1 MNSNSIKDFPKKAM
15 EDFKTP
21 EKWMDFLER
30 SAWHYK
36 HSFYNQ
42 MLIVFQRPDATAVTS
57 IKAWNHKLNRMVNV
71 GSKRILIIDDHG
83 KYNFINIF
91 DVSDTHKRN
100 PEGSDFKLW
109 SRENVEEAVIVDRA
123 TENFPELKIK
133 YSLPEYIITEIKERN
148 KDLFEYFQSEI
159 QDSNNLYLSSLNAS
173 GFAELFDNSVTYQ
186 ILARCGYDP
195 RAYFKPE
202 DFAQIKNITN
212 FKSLI
217 FLGNNVT
224 SITKPFL
231 IEMGKTVQSIERE
244 QRENKTKGELSNEQE
259 AGNST
264 TNRIDLSPDRGTS
277 DSGYK
282 TPDPTQ
288 SANREVRELE
298 EPILEGEQAGSVN
311 GADLRGQDQRTS
323 GGSGSS
329 SQKATGADHG
339 GNDQK
344 SSSAGQEN
352 PTPGM
357 DGLYEQPSEP
367 SQRDRSFGTHL
378 QLSLFQPGQEPIKP
392 NQQAESLQPSAFSM
406 PQHDIDVILRSAGND
421 RDSHLRIVAQYKK
434 QLPAE
439 DNVAFLQAEYRTGG
453 KGFYIDEKE
462 VAVWFDKNGMQV
474 ARGSSVQ
481 SNFMKTTLSWEQVEK
496 RIGELLESGLYIGQE
511 HLDKVDSFERKEL
524 ADKLW
529 YLNQDRSRDRSEEFF
544 MENEIFQDGFPDST
558 ERIAKLI
565 DDPEKLDEI
574 ITGLGGFA
582 QKYKQDRSIMRFHF
596 HKPDELL
603 RRLKYL
609 KRERQDY
616 QAEGFDYQEPAM
628 FITQDEVDAV
638 LCSGSS
644 FLGGKQRI
652 SNYFRENHSP
662 QEKADFLKNEYG
674 QGGRSHAL
682 SGADSSW
689 LDYGTK
695 GILLR
700 RDEAEK
706 SILLSW
712 PKVAKR
718 IEELMT
724 QGRYAIEE
732 PKRVKSAEQQKP
744 EKPTI
749 PMADIHDLLINVT
762 PDDYTRPVIYDLLPE
777 TKNNAEF
784 AEVIKNTY
792 LFSEVAGLGKF
803 GDIYWQH
810 LDQNGIRF
818 EKTADPSINHFL
830 SWAEIAV
837 EVRQLIEAGQYVVP
851 GAYQEMDPEPY
862 VESYGETKSFIT
874 FDRDPEDAKDREL
887 IDISAA
893 DQDEGDHSDQKKTDI
908 KTQKPENYKISA
920 DVLGEGSPRQ
930 KFKAN
935 VLAIQTLQEI
945 EKEKRMATPNE
956 QAILSRYV
964 GWGGL
969 PEVFD
974 LNNIHWKLE
983 YQELKLLLNEDEYS
997 SAKGSTLNAHYTA
1010 PVIIKAM
1017 YNALDQMGFTKGNI
1031 IEPGLGV
1038 GHFFGL
1044 LPNSMKD
1051 SKLYGVELDSI
1062 SGRIAKKLYP
1072 EADISICGFEQT
1084 QFSNSFFDVAI
1095 GNVPFG
1101 QYMVFDKP
1109 YEKLNFLIHDYY
1121 FAKSL
1126 DKVRDG
1132 GVIAFITSK
1141 GTMDKKTPT
1150 VRKYLAER
1158 AELIGAVRL
1167 PNNAFKENA
1176 GTEVT
1181 SDIVF
1186 LKKRDRMVLAS
1197 DETWVHLGFDKNGI
1211 PMNQYFIDHP
1221 DMVLGEM
1228 KMVSGRYGDET
1239 ACLPIL
1245 GNDLQLA
1252 LEKALGNLT
1261 YRFPQN
1267 EIEDEH
1273 LEEDYQI
1280 SIPADPDVA
1289 NYSYTLIDD
1298 ELYYRENSL
1307 MKRMDKPA
1315 ATKNRI
1321 IGLIGL
1327 RECTRELIDLQLEN
1341 GSNWDIEKKQDELHK
1356 LYDSFAKKHGLI
1368 NASGNRRAFDEDGS
1382 YWLLCALEVLNEDET
1397 FKEKSD
1403 IFYKRTIR
1411 PHQVVTAVDTSN
1423 EALLVSISEKAKVD
1437 LEYMSSLT
1445 GKTQDVII
1453 SDLEGLIFRNFGDLE
1468 LEQVPLTFF
1477 DATHFPFVT
1486 ADEYLSGNVRKK
1498 LALVRGLTEILPQD
1512 QVKVLTPNVVALE
1525 AAQPIDLEASEI
1537 EVRLGATWIE
1547 PNYIQDFMVETLK
1560 PATYLINSKLIN
1572 VNYSPY
1578 TGVWNV
1584 QGKNADT
1591 YDNVLANVT
1600 YGTKRANAYRILED
1614 SLNLKDIRIYDTV
1627 QNAEGNEVRILN
1639 KNETILASQKQ
1650 ELIKEAFRDWIF
1662 QAPER
1667 REVLTKKYNILF
1679 NSIRPREYEGSHVVL
1694 HGISPEI
1701 SLRDYQLNAIARALY
1716 GGNTLL
1722 GHCVGAG
1729 KTFEMTAIAMESKY
1743 LGLSNKS
1750 LFVVPNHLIGQWGS
1764 EFLALYP
1771 GANVLVARKKDF
1783 EPDNRKKFCSRI
1795 ATGDYDAIIIG
1806 HSQFEKIPLSAEF
1819 QKESLNKQINDVL
1832 MAIDDAKRND
1842 GEQFSIKQM
1851 EKTRKSLQARFERLN
1866 DDTRKD
1872 EVITFE
1878 ELGIDRLFVD
1888 EAHNYKNLF
1897 LYTKMRNVAGIG
1909 QSEAQKATDMFN
1921 KCQYLDQLTQNKGVV
1936 FATGTPISNSIT
1948 ELYTM
1953 MRYLQYDTLMDM
1965 DLGHFDAWASTFAEA
1980 ITAIELS
1987 PEGTGYRSKTRL
1999 ARFYNL
2005 PELMAVFK
2013 EVADIQTP
2021 DMLKLPVPNAIYED
2035 VVIKPSEHQKGMLME
2050 LVDRAERVRNHQV
2063 EPHEDNMLKITND
2076 GRKLALDQRLINP
2089 LLPDAGVSKVNQ
2101 SVENIFKV
2109 WQDSTDRRSAQLV
2122 FCDLSTP
2129 NKDGRF
2135 NVYEEIKS
2143 KAIEKGI
2150 PEDEIAFIHTADTD
2164 VKKMALFS
2172 KVRSGSVRVLIGST
2186 PKMGAGTNVQDK
2198 LIALHHLDVPWRPSD
2213 IEQQEGR
2220 ILRQGNE
2227 NPEVKIF
2234 RYITEQTFDSYSWQL
2249 IENKQK
2255 FIGQIMTS
2263 KLPGRSCEDVDEQAL
2278 SYAEVKALATGNP
2291 LIKEKMDLDVK
2302 VTKLKLIKA
2311 NFVSQRYRLEDN
2323 ILKAYPR
2330 AIGIQTEQKNAL
2342 IEDQKLFES
2351 KRPSKDHFEMTIG
2364 SIFHTEKKEA
2374 GTAILEV
2381 IKKLK
2386 DDKTRLI
2393 GQYAGF
2399 KMAAKYV
2406 GFDGVDLYLKNQA
2419 THTVRLGTDPLGNI
2433 TRIGHVLESIPDQI
2447 KKCEMNIQDTMER
2460 LENARDEV
2468 KKPFPQEQELNDYL
2482 LRLNELNTIL
2492 SVEQSEH
2499 SQGTPDNGSSMAK
2512 HLEDM
2517 EMFAIDEGE
2526 WEPEQ

>member
-1 MNSNSIKDFPKKAM
+1 MNSREIQHFPQIAQ
-15 EDFKTP
+15 ENFQTP
-21 EKWMDFLER
+21 ENWMTFLEL
-30 SAWHYK
+30 SSWHYK
-36 HSFYNQ
+36 HTFYNQ
-42 MLIVFQRPDATAVTS
+42 MLIVFQRPDATAVTG
-57 IKAWNHKLNRMVNV
+57 IEAWNKKLNRTVNV
-71 GSKRILIIDDHG
+71 GAKRILVLDDQL
-83 KYNFINIF
+83 KYEFKNVF

-100 PEGSDFKLW
+100 PNGPDFKLW
-109 SRENVEEAVIVDRA
+109 NLENVDEVEIIKRA
-123 TENFPELKIK
+123 TEQYQETRSKHT
-133 YSLPEYIITEIKERN
+133 LPYYIMTEMKVRN
-148 KDLFEYFQSEI
+148 KDQFEYFKAEI
-159 QDSNNLYLSSLNAS
+159 MESNRLYLRNLDVSD
-173 GFAELFDNSVTYQ
+173 FATLYDNSVIYQ
-186 ILARCGYDP
+186 ILSRCGYNP
-195 RAYFKPE
+195 RDYFNPE
-202 DFAQIKNITN
+202 DFAQIKNIKN

-217 FLGNNVT
+217 FLGNNIT
-224 SITKPFL
+224 NTTKPFL
-231 IEMGKTVQSIERE
+231 IEMGKLLQTIEME
-244 QRENKTKGELSNEQE
+244 QLKNQIEGELKNEQE
-259 AGNST
+259 PGNIQT
-264 TNRIDLSPDRGTS
+264 YGIDLSPGRGVS
-277 DSGYK
+277 DPGYQ
-282 TPDPTQ
+282 TPDSTQ
-288 SANREVRELE
+288 SGNREVRELK
-298 EPILEGEQAGSVN
+298 EPVSEGIQAGSVD
-311 GADLRGQDQRTS
+311 GTDLRRQDQRTP
-323 GGSGSS
+323 GGSGSG
-329 SQKATGADHG
+329 SQAPTGADLG
-339 GNDQK
+339 GDDEK
-344 SSSAGQEN
+344 SSGPGQEN
-352 PTPGM
+352 PAPGM
-357 DGLYEQPSEP
+357 GGSYEQPSEP
-367 SQRDRSFGTHL
+367 GQRDRSFGTHL
-378 QLSLFQPGQEPIKP
+378 QLSLFKPEQESIKP
-392 NQQAESLQPSAFSM
+392 NQQAESLKPSAFSM
-406 PQHDIDVILRSAGND
+406 PQHDIDVILRSAGNNKN
-421 RDSHLRIVAQYKK
+421 SQLRIVAQYKK

-439 DNVAFLQAEYRTGG
+439 DNVVFLQAEYRTGG

-462 VAVWFDKNGMQV
+462 VAVWFDKNGIQI
-474 ARGSSVQ
+474 ARGNTVQ

-496 RIGELLESGLYIGQE
+496 RIGELLENGLYMGQE
-511 HLDKVDSFERKEL
+511 QLDQVDGHERKEL
-524 ADKLW
+524 ANKLW
-529 YLNQDRSRDRSEEFF
+529 YLHQDRAGEFF
-544 MENEIFQDGFPDST
+544 MEDEIFQGGFPDSSK
-558 ERIAKLI
+558 RIAELYT
-565 DDPEKLDEI
+565 DPDKLDEI
-574 ITGLGGFA
+574 INGLDGFA
-582 QKYKQDRSIMRFHF
+582 QRYKQDRFIMRFHL

-603 RRLKYL
+603 NRLRDL
-609 KRERQDY
+609 KRERRDY
-616 QAEGFDYQEPAM
+616 QANGFDDQEPAM
-628 FITQDEVDAV
+628 FITEDEVDAV
-638 LCSGSS
+638 LGSGSS
-644 FLGGKQRI
+644 ASSEKQPI
-652 SNYFRENHSP
+652 INYFSENHSH
-662 QEKADFLKNEYG
+662 QEKADFLKDIYG
-674 QGGRSHAL
+674 TKSQSRGL
-682 SGADSSW
+682 SGADHSW
-689 LDYGTK
+689 LDYSAK

-700 RDEAEK
+700 REEAQK

-712 PKVAKR
+712 PKVAQRIDELMAQGRYVIDEAKR
-718 IEELMT
+718 IEAPEL
-724 QGRYAIEE
+724 
-732 PKRVKSAEQQKP
+732 KP
-744 EKPTI
+744 EKPAI
-749 PMADIHDLLINVT
+749 PLADIHDLLINMT
-762 PDDYTRPVIYDLLPE
+762 PDDYTRPVIYDLLSE
-777 TKNNAEF
+777 TKNNDEF
-784 AEVIKNTY
+784 GEVIKNTY
-792 LFSEVAGLGKF
+792 LFSEVPVLGNLT
-803 GDIYWQH
+803 DTYRQH
-810 LDQNGIRF
+810 LDQTGIRF
-818 EKTADPSINHFL
+818 EKTADPSIDYFL
-830 SWAEIAV
+830 SWSEIAG

-851 GAYQEMDPEPY
+851 GAYQEMDPEPF
-862 VESYGETKSFIT
+862 VESYGETRSFIS

-887 IDISAA
+887 IDVSAA
-893 DQDEGDHSDQKKTDI
+893 DQDEGDHSDQKKTEI
-908 KTQKPENYKISA
+908 NTPKPENYKITA

-935 VLAIQTLQEI
+935 VLAIQTLQVI
-945 EKEKRMATPNE
+945 EKEKRMATPDE

-969 PEVFD
+969 PQAFD
-974 LNNIHWKLE
+974 SDNIHWKPE
-983 YQELKLLLNEDEYS
+983 VQELKGLLTEEEYS

-1017 YNALDQMGFTKGNI
+1017 YGALEQMGYNKGNI
-1031 IEPGLGV
+1031 LEPGMGV

-1044 LPNSMKD
+1044 LPDAMKD
-1051 SKLYGVELDSI
+1051 SKLYGVELDEI
-1062 SGRIAKKLYP
+1062 TGRIAKALYP
-1072 EADISICGFEQT
+1072 EADISVCGFEKT
-1084 QFSNSFFDVAI
+1084 QFSNNFFDVAI

-1101 QYMVFDKP
+1101 DYQVYDKL
-1109 YEKLNFLIHDYY
+1109 YDKHSFMIHDYF

-1141 GTMDKKTPT
+1141 GTLDKKTPM

-1181 SDIVF
+1181 SDIIF
-1186 LKKRDRMVLAS
+1186 LKKRDRMVLAA
-1197 DETWVHLGFDKNGI
+1197 DEPWVHLGMDENGI

-1221 DMVLGEM
+1221 EMILGEM
-1228 KMVSGRYGDET
+1228 QMVSGRFGEES
-1239 ACLPIL
+1239 ACLPIP
-1245 GNDLQLA
+1245 GNDLQHELVN
-1252 LEKALGNLT
+1252 ALGNLD
-1261 YRFPQN
+1261 YQFPQV
-1267 EIEDEH
+1267 EIDDEM
-1273 LEEDYQI
+1273 LEEDDRI
-1280 SIPADPDVA
+1280 SIPADPNVA
-1289 NYSYTLIDD
+1289 NYSYTIVDD
-1298 ELYYRENSL
+1298 ELYYRENSQ

-1315 ATKNRI
+1315 ATTSRI
-1321 IGLIGL
+1321 MGLIGL
-1327 RECTRELIDLQLEN
+1327 RDCTRELIALQLEN
-1341 GSNWDIEKKQDELHK
+1341 GSNGEIEKKQEELHI
-1356 LYDSFAKKHGLI
+1356 LYDAFAIKHGLI
-1368 NASGNRRAFDEDGS
+1368 NATGNRRAFDEDGS
-1382 YWLLCALEVLNEDET
+1382 YWLLCALEVLNEDGT
-1397 FKEKSD
+1397 FREKSD

-1411 PHQVVTAVDTSN
+1411 TNEVVTAVDTSN

-1437 LEYMSSLT
+1437 LDYMSSLT
-1445 GKTQDVII
+1445 GKSTDVII
-1453 SDLEGLIFRNFGDLE
+1453 SDLEGLIFRDFGNLDP
-1468 LEQVPLTFF
+1468 EQLQNSF
-1477 DATHFPFVT
+1477 DAQEIPFVT

-1498 LALVRGLTEILPQD
+1498 LDHVRQLSEILPKNQAEI
-1512 QVKVLTPNVVALE
+1512 LLSNINALE
-1525 AAQPIDLEASEI
+1525 AAQPRDLEASEI

-1547 PNYIQDFMVETLK
+1547 PDYIQDFMVDTFK
-1560 PATYLINSKLIN
+1560 PATFLVNSESIKIH
-1572 VNYSPY
+1572 YSPY

-1614 SLNLKDIRIYDTV
+1614 SLNLKDIRIYDTT
-1627 QNAEGNEVRILN
+1627 QNADGNDVRVLN

-1650 ELIKEAFRDWIF
+1650 ELIKEAFRDWVF
-1662 QAPER
+1662 KDQQR
-1667 REVLTKKYNILF
+1667 REVLTQKYNILF
-1679 NSIRPREYEGSHVVL
+1679 NSVRPREYEGSHVVL

-1750 LFVVPNHLIGQWGS
+1750 LFVVPNHLIGQWGA

-1783 EPDNRKKFCSRI
+1783 EPNNRKKFCSRI
-1795 ATGDYDAIIIG
+1795 ATGDYDAVIIG
-1806 HSQFEKIPLSAEF
+1806 HSQFEKIPLSKAF
-1819 QKESLNKQINDVL
+1819 QEQALDNQIDDVL
-1832 MAIDDAKRND
+1832 LAIDDAKRNNE
-1842 GEQFSIKQM
+1842 EQFTIKQL
-1851 EKTRKSLQARFERLN
+1851 EKTRKSLEAHLNRLN
-1866 DDTRKD
+1866 DGTRKD

-1965 DLGHFDAWASTFAEA
+1965 NLGHFDAWASTFAEA

-2021 DMLKLPVPNAIYED
+2021 DMLKLPVPKAIYED
-2035 VVIKPSEHQKGMLME
+2035 VVIKPSDHQKDMLME
-2050 LVDRAERVRNHQV
+2050 LVDRADRVRKNLV
-2063 EPHEDNMLKITND
+2063 EPYEDNMLKITND
-2076 GRKLALDQRLINP
+2076 GRKLALDQRLISP
-2089 LLPDAGVSKVNQ
+2089 LLPDPEESKVNK
-2101 SVENIFKV
+2101 SVENIVAV
-2109 WQDSTDRRSAQLV
+2109 WQDSMDQRSAQLV

-2135 NVYEEIKS
+2135 NVYQEIKN

-2150 PEDEIAFIHTADTD
+2150 PEDEIAFIHDADTD
-2164 VKKMALFS
+2164 VKKTALFS

-2213 IEQQEGR
+2213 IEQQEGL

-2330 AIGIQTEQKNAL
+2330 AISIQTEQKNAL
-2342 IEDQKLFES
+2342 IEDLKLFES
-2351 KRPSKDHFEMTIG
+2351 KRPSKDYFEMTIG
-2364 SIFHTEKKEA
+2364 NVFHTDKKEA

-2386 DDKTRLI
+2386 DDKPRLI

-2399 KMAAKYV
+2399 KMAAKYA
-2406 GFDGVDLYLKNQA
+2406 GFDGVDLLLKNQA
-2419 THTVRLGTDPLGNI
+2419 THTVHLGTDPLGNI

-2499 SQGTPDNGSSMAK
+2499 SQGTPDNGASMAE

>member
-1 MNSNSIKDFPKKAM
+1 MNSREIQHFPQIAQ
-15 EDFKTP
+15 ENFQTP
-21 EKWMDFLER
+21 ENWMTFLER

-36 HSFYNQ
+36 HTFYNQ
-42 MLIVFQRPDATAVTS
+42 MLIVFQRPDATAVTG
-57 IKAWNHKLNRMVNV
+57 IEAWNKKLNRTVNV
-71 GSKRILIIDDHG
+71 GAKRILVLDDQL
-83 KYNFINIF
+83 KYEFKNVF

-100 PEGSDFKLW
+100 PDGPDFKLW
-109 SRENVEEAVIVDRA
+109 SRENVDEVEIIKRA
-123 TENFPELKIK
+123 TEQYQETRSKHT
-133 YSLPEYIITEIKERN
+133 LPYYIMTEMKVRN
-148 KDLFEYFQSEI
+148 KDQFEYFKTEI
-159 QDSNNLYLSSLNAS
+159 MESNRLYLRNLDVSD
-173 GFAELFDNSVTYQ
+173 FATLYDNSVIYQ
-186 ILARCGYDP
+186 ILSRCGYNP
-195 RAYFKPE
+195 RDYFKPE
-202 DFAQIKNITN
+202 DFAQIKNIKN

-224 SITKPFL
+224 STTKPFL
-231 IEMGKTVQSIERE
+231 IEMGKLVQTIEME
-244 QRENKTKGELSNEQE
+244 QLKNQIEGELKNEQE
-259 AGNST
+259 PGNIQT
-264 TNRIDLSPDRGTS
+264 YGIDLSQGRGVS
-277 DSGYK
+277 DPGYQ
-282 TPDPTQ
+282 TPDSTQ
-288 SANREVRELE
+288 SGNREVRELK
-298 EPILEGEQAGSVN
+298 EPVSEGIQAGSVD
-311 GADLRGQDQRTS
+311 GADLRRQDQRTP
-323 GGSGSS
+323 GGSGSG
-329 SQKATGADHG
+329 SQAPTGADHG
-339 GNDQK
+339 GDDEK
-344 SSSAGQEN
+344 SSGPGQEN
-352 PTPGM
+352 PAPGM
-357 DGLYEQPSEP
+357 GGSYEQPSTLG
-367 SQRDRSFGTHL
+367 QRDRSVGTHL
-378 QLSLFQPGQEPIKP
+378 QLSLFKPEQEPIKP
-392 NQQAESLQPSAFSM
+392 NQKAESLKPSAFSM
-406 PQHDIDVILRSAGND
+406 SQHDIDVILRSAGNNKN
-421 RDSHLRIVAQYKK
+421 SQLRIVAQYKK

-439 DNVAFLQAEYRTGG
+439 DNVAFLQEEYRTGG

-462 VAVWFDKNGMQV
+462 VAVWFDKNGIQV
-474 ARGSSVQ
+474 ARGSFVQ

-496 RIGELLESGLYIGQE
+496 RIGELLESGLYTSQE
-511 HLDKVDSFERKEL
+511 QLNQVDGHERKEL
-524 ADKLW
+524 ANKLW
-529 YLNQDRSRDRSEEFF
+529 YLHQDRSGEFF
-544 MENEIFQDGFPDST
+544 MEDDIFQGGFPDST
-558 ERIAKLI
+558 KRIAELYT
-565 DDPEKLDEI
+565 DPDKLDEI
-574 ITGLGGFA
+574 ITGLDGFT
-582 QKYKQDRSIMRFHF
+582 QKYKEDRSILRFHF
-596 HKPDELL
+596 HKLDELL
-603 RRLKYL
+603 SRLSDL
-609 KRERQDY
+609 KRERRDY
-616 QAEGFDYQEPAM
+616 QANGFDYQEPAM

-638 LCSGSS
+638 LCKGSGMSD
-644 FLGGKQRI
+644 GKQRI
-652 SNYFRENHSP
+652 INYFSENHSP
-662 QEKADFLKNEYG
+662 QEKANFLKNEYAT
-674 QGGRSHAL
+674 GG
-682 SGADSSW
+682 
-689 LDYGTK
+689 K

-718 IEELMT
+718 IDELMA
-724 QGRYAIEE
+724 QGRYVIDEA
-732 PKRVKSAEQQKP
+732 KRVKPTEQKP
-744 EKPTI
+744 EKPAI
-749 PMADIHDLLINVT
+749 PMADIQDLLKNVT
-762 PDDYTRPVIYDLLPE
+762 PDDYTRPVIYDLLSE
-777 TKNNAEF
+777 TKNNDEF
-784 AEVIKNTY
+784 GEVIKNTY
-792 LFSEVAGLGKF
+792 LFSEVPVLGNLT
-803 GDIYWQH
+803 DTYRQH

-818 EKTADPSINHFL
+818 EKTADPSIHHFL
-830 SWAEIAV
+830 SWTEIAG
-837 EVRQLIEAGQYVVP
+837 EVRELIEAGQYVVP

-862 VESYGETKSFIT
+862 VESYGETRSFIT
-874 FDRDPEDAKDREL
+874 YDRDPEDAKDREL
-887 IDISAA
+887 IDVSAA
-893 DQDEGDHSDQKKTDI
+893 DQDEGDHNDQKKTDSN
-908 KTQKPENYKISA
+908 TLKPENYKITA

-935 VLAIQTLQEI
+935 ILAIQTLQEI
-945 EKEKRMATPNE
+945 EKEKRMATPDE
-956 QAILSRYV
+956 QVILSRYV

-969 PEVFD
+969 PQAFD
-974 LNNIHWKLE
+974 PDNIHWKPE
-983 YQELKLLLNEDEYS
+983 VQELKELLSEDEYS

-1017 YNALDQMGFTKGNI
+1017 YGALEQMGYYKGNI
-1031 IEPGLGV
+1031 LEPGMGV

-1044 LPNSMKD
+1044 LPDAMKD
-1051 SKLYGVELDSI
+1051 SKLYGVELDEI
-1062 SGRIAKKLYP
+1062 TGRIAKALYP
-1072 EADISICGFEQT
+1072 EANISVCGFEKT

-1101 QYMVFDKP
+1101 DYQVYDKA
-1109 YEKLNFLIHDYY
+1109 YDKHSFMIHDYF

-1132 GVIAFITSK
+1132 GVLAFISSK
-1141 GTMDKKTPT
+1141 GTMDKKSPM
-1150 VRKYLAER
+1150 VRQYLAER

-1167 PNNAFKENA
+1167 PNNAFKANA

-1181 SDIVF
+1181 SDIIF
-1186 LKKRDRMVLAS
+1186 MKKRDRKVLAA
-1197 DETWVHLGFDKNGI
+1197 DEPWVHLGMDKNGI

-1221 DMVLGEM
+1221 EMILGEM
-1228 KMVSGRYGDET
+1228 QMVSGRFGEES
-1239 ACLPIL
+1239 ACLPIS
-1245 GNDLQLA
+1245 GNDLKLA
-1252 LEKALGNLT
+1252 LEKALGNLD
-1261 YRFPQN
+1261 YQFPQV
-1267 EIEDEH
+1267 EIEAES
-1273 LEEDYQI
+1273 LMEDDRVT
-1280 SIPADPDVA
+1280 IPADPDVA
-1289 NYSYTLIDD
+1289 NYSYTIVDD
-1298 ELYYRENSL
+1298 ELYYRENSV
-1307 MKRMDKPA
+1307 MNRMDKPA
-1315 ATKNRI
+1315 ATTSRI
-1321 IGLIGL
+1321 MGLIGL
-1327 RECTRELIDLQLEN
+1327 RDCTRELIALQLEN
-1341 GSNWDIEKKQDELHK
+1341 GSNEEIEKKQVELHT
-1356 LYDSFAKKHGLI
+1356 LYDAFVKKHDLI
-1368 NASGNRRAFDEDGS
+1368 NATGNRRAFDEDGS
-1382 YWLLCALEVLNEDET
+1382 YWLLCALEVLNEDGT

-1411 PHQVVTAVDTSN
+1411 TNEVVTAVDTSN
-1423 EALLVSISEKAKVD
+1423 EALLVSINEKAKVD
-1437 LEYMSSLT
+1437 LDYMSSLT
-1445 GKTQDVII
+1445 GKPQEVIVA
-1453 SDLEGLIFRNFGDLE
+1453 DLEGLIFRDFGNLDPDQLRRN
-1468 LEQVPLTFF
+1468 LF
-1477 DATHFPFVT
+1477 DDTDIPFVT

-1498 LALVRGLTEILPQD
+1498 LDHVRQLFENLPNDQAETLV
-1512 QVKVLTPNVVALE
+1512 PNINALE
-1525 AAQPIDLEASEI
+1525 AAQPRDLEASEI
-1537 EVRLGATWIE
+1537 EVRLGATWID
-1547 PNYIQDFMVETLK
+1547 PRYIQDFMVDTFK
-1560 PATYLINSKLIN
+1560 PATYLVNSESIKIH
-1572 VNYSPY
+1572 YSPY

-1614 SLNLKDIRIYDTV
+1614 SLNLKDIRIYDTT
-1627 QNAEGNEVRILN
+1627 QNADGNDVRVLN
-1639 KNETILASQKQ
+1639 KNETILANQKQ
-1650 ELIKEAFRDWIF
+1650 ELIKEAFRDWVF
-1662 QAPER
+1662 QEPQR
-1667 REVLTKKYNILF
+1667 REVLTRKYNILF

-1701 SLRDYQLNAIARALY
+1701 RLRDYQLNAIARGLY

-1750 LFVVPNHLIGQWGS
+1750 LFVVPNHLIGQWGA

-1806 HSQFEKIPLSAEF
+1806 HSQFEKIPLSKEF
-1819 QKESLNKQINDVL
+1819 QEQALDSQIDDVL
-1832 MAIDDAKRND
+1832 MAIDDAKRNNE
-1842 GEQFSIKQM
+1842 EQFTIKQL
-1851 EKTRKSLQARFERLN
+1851 ERTRKSLELRLNRLN
-1866 DDTRKD
+1866 DDIRKD
-1872 EVITFE
+1872 GVITFE
-1878 ELGIDRLFVD
+1878 ELGVDRLFVD

-1953 MRYLQYDTLMDM
+1953 MRYLQYDTLMAM
-1965 DLGHFDAWASTFAEA
+1965 DLGHFDAWASTYAEA

-2021 DMLKLPVPNAIYED
+2021 DMLKLPVPKAIYED
-2035 VVIKPSEHQKGMLME
+2035 VVIKPSEHQKEMLME
-2050 LVDRAERVRNHQV
+2050 LVTRAERVRNNLV
-2063 EPHEDNMLKITND
+2063 EPYEDNMLKITND

-2089 LLPDAGVSKVNQ
+2089 LLPDPEESKVNK
-2101 SVENIFKV
+2101 SVENIVAV
-2109 WQDSTDRRSAQLV
+2109 WQDSVDQRSAQLV

-2135 NVYEEIKS
+2135 NVYQEIKN
-2143 KAIEKGI
+2143 KAVAKGI
-2150 PEDEIAFIHTADTD
+2150 PEDEIAFIHDADTD
-2164 VKKMALFS
+2164 VKKTALFS

-2330 AIGIQTEQKNAL
+2330 AISIQSEQKKAL
-2342 IEDQKLFES
+2342 TEDVKLYES
-2351 KRPSKDHFEMTIG
+2351 KRSSKDHFEMTIG
-2364 SIFHTEKKEA
+2364 NVFHTDKKEA

-2386 DDKTRLI
+2386 DDKPRLI

-2399 KMAAKYV
+2399 KMAAKYA
-2406 GFDGVDLYLKNQA
+2406 GFDVVDLYLKNQA
-2419 THTVRLGTDPLGNI
+2419 THTVHLGTDPLGNI

-2499 SQGTPDNGSSMAK
+2499 SQGTPENDASMAD
-2512 HLEDM
+2512 HLEYM
-2517 EMFAIDEGE
+2517 EMCAIDEGE

>member
-1 MNSNSIKDFPKKAM
+1 MNSCNIKDFPQKAM
-15 EDFKTP
+15 KDFRSP
-21 EKWMDFLER
+21 EKWMDFLEQ
-30 SAWHYK
+30 SSWHYK

-57 IKAWNHKLNRMVNV
+57 IKAWNHKLNRTINV
-71 GSKRILIIDDHG
+71 GAKRILIIDDQG
-83 KYNFINIF
+83 KYDFTNVF
-91 DVSDTHKRN
+91 DISDTHKRY
-100 PEGSDFKLW
+100 PDGPDFKLW
-109 SRENVEEAVIVDRA
+109 SRKNVVEADIISEA
-123 TENFPELKIK
+123 TENYTELTIK

-148 KDLFEYFQSEI
+148 KNLFKYFQSEI
-159 QDSNNLYLSSLNAS
+159 QDSKNLYLSSLDAS
-173 GFAELFDNSVTYQ
+173 GLAELFDNSVIYQ

-195 RAYFKPE
+195 GDYFKPE

-212 FKSLI
+212 FKALI

-231 IEMGKTVQSIERE
+231 IEMGKTVMSIELE
-244 QRENKTKGELSNEQE
+244 QRENKIEGELSNEQKP
-259 AGNST
+259 GNTATDQINLST
-264 TNRIDLSPDRGTS
+264 RRGTF
-277 DSGYK
+277 DPGHQ
-282 TPDPTQ
+282 TPDTTQ
-288 SANREVRELE
+288 SGNREVRMLE
-298 EPILEGEQAGSVN
+298 EPIPEGIQAGSVD
-311 GADLRGQDQRTS
+311 GTDLRRQDQRTS
-323 GGSGSS
+323 GGSGSGS
-329 SQKATGADHG
+329 PAPAGADHG
-339 GNDQK
+339 GDDEK
-344 SSSAGQEN
+344 SSGPGQEN
-352 PTPGM
+352 PAPGM
-357 DGLYEQPSEP
+357 GGSYEQPSELG
-367 SQRDRSFGTHL
+367 QRDRSFGTHL
-378 QLSLFQPGQEPIKP
+378 QLSLFKPEQEPIKP
-392 NQQAESLQPSAFSM
+392 NQQAESLKPSAFSM
-406 PQHDIDVILRSAGND
+406 PQHDIDVILRSAGNNKN
-421 RDSHLRIVAQYKK
+421 SQLRIVAQYKK

-439 DNVAFLQAEYRTGG
+439 DNVVFLQAEYRTGG

-462 VAVWFDKNGMQV
+462 VAVWFDKNGIQI
-474 ARGSSVQ
+474 ARGNTVQ

-524 ADKLW
+524 ANKLW
-529 YLNQDRSRDRSEEFF
+529 YLHQDRSGGFF
-544 MENEIFQDGFPDST
+544 MEDEIFQGGFPDST
-558 ERIAKLI
+558 KRIAELFT
-565 DDPEKLDEI
+565 DPDKLDEI
-574 ITGLGGFA
+574 ITGLDGFA
-582 QKYKQDRSIMRFHF
+582 QKYKEDRSILRFHF
-596 HKPDELL
+596 HKLDELL
-603 RRLKYL
+603 SRLSDL
-609 KRERQDY
+609 KRERRDY
-616 QAEGFDYQEPAM
+616 QADGFDFQELAM

-638 LCSGSS
+638 LFKGSGM
-644 FLGGKQRI
+644 FDGKQRI
-652 SNYFRENHSP
+652 INYFSENRSP
-662 QEKADFLKNEYG
+662 QEKANFLKNEYAT
-674 QGGRSHAL
+674 GG
-682 SGADSSW
+682 
-689 LDYGTK
+689 K

-700 RDEAEK
+700 REEAEK

-712 PKVAKR
+712 PKVAQRIDELMAQGRYIIDEAKR
-718 IEELMT
+718 IEAPELK
-724 QGRYAIEE
+724 
-732 PKRVKSAEQQKP
+732 PK
-744 EKPTI
+744 KPTI
-749 PMADIHDLLINVT
+749 PLADIHDLLINMT
-762 PDDYTRPVIYDLLPE
+762 PEDYTRPVIYDLLPE
-777 TKNNAEF
+777 TKNNDEF
-784 AEVIKNTY
+784 GEVIKNTY
-792 LFSEVAGLGKF
+792 LFSEIPVLGNLT
-803 GDIYWQH
+803 DTYRQH

-818 EKTADPSINHFL
+818 EKTSDPSINRFL
-830 SWAEIAV
+830 SWSDIAV
-837 EVRQLIEAGQYVVP
+837 EVRELIQTDQYVIP
-851 GAYQEMDPEPY
+851 GAYQEVDPEPY
-862 VESYGETKSFIT
+862 VESAGERESFLN
-874 FDRDPEDAKDREL
+874 FDAAALKKELERRERENDTSIVDKML
-887 IDISAA
+887 SYAMEAA
-893 DQDEGDHSDQKKTDI
+893 GDEKLNEEERESGDQDESNR
-908 KTQKPENYKISA
+908 KPENTEPKGCNFKITT

-935 VLAIQTLQEI
+935 ILAIQTLQMI
-945 EKEKRMATPNE
+945 EKENRMTTPEE
-956 QAILSRYV
+956 QEILSRYV

-969 PEVFD
+969 PQAFD
-974 LNNIHWKLE
+974 PDNIHWQLE
-983 YQELKLLLNEDEYS
+983 AKELKGLLTEEEYS

-1017 YNALDQMGFTKGNI
+1017 YGALEQMGYYNGNI
-1031 IEPGLGV
+1031 LEPGMGV

-1044 LPNSMKD
+1044 LPDAMKD
-1051 SKLYGVELDSI
+1051 SKLYGVELDEI
-1062 SGRIAKKLYP
+1062 TGRIAKALYP
-1072 EADISICGFEQT
+1072 EADISVCGFEKT
-1084 QFSNSFFDVAI
+1084 QFSNNFFDVAI

-1101 QYMVFDKP
+1101 DYQVYDKA
-1109 YEKLNFLIHDYY
+1109 YAKHSFMIHDYF

-1126 DKVRDG
+1126 DKLRDG
-1132 GVIAFITSK
+1132 GVLAFITSK
-1141 GTMDKKTPT
+1141 GTMDKKSPM

-1167 PNNAFKENA
+1167 PNNAFKANA

-1181 SDIVF
+1181 SDIIF
-1186 LKKRDRMVLAS
+1186 LKKRDRKVLAV
-1197 DETWVHLGFDKNGI
+1197 DEPWVHLGMDENGI

-1221 DMVLGEM
+1221 EMILGEM
-1228 KMVSGRYGDET
+1228 QMVSGRYGDES
-1239 ACLPIL
+1239 ACLSIP
-1245 GNDLQLA
+1245 GNDLQHE
-1252 LEKALGNLT
+1252 LEKALGNLSYQFT
-1261 YRFPQN
+1261 QA
-1267 EIEDEH
+1267 EIEAESYMAD
-1273 LEEDYQI
+1273 DQVR
-1280 SIPADPDVA
+1280 IPADPDVA
-1289 NYSYTLIDD
+1289 NYSYAMVDD
-1298 ELYYRENSL
+1298 ELYYRENSV
-1307 MKRMDKPA
+1307 MTRVDKPA
-1315 ATKNRI
+1315 ATKSRI
-1321 IGLIGL
+1321 MGLIGL
-1327 RECTRELIDLQLEN
+1327 RDCTRELIALQLEN
-1341 GSNWDIEKKQDELHK
+1341 GSNWDIEKKQEELHK
-1356 LYDSFAKKHGLI
+1356 LYDVFAKKYDLI

-1411 PHQVVTAVDTSN
+1411 TNEVVTAVDTSN

-1437 LEYMSSLT
+1437 LDYMSNLT
-1445 GKTQDVII
+1445 GKPREII
-1453 SDLEGLIFRNFGDLE
+1453 IADLEGLIFREFENLDP
-1468 LEQVPLTFF
+1468 EQMQNSFNEQEIS
-1477 DATHFPFVT
+1477 FVT

-1498 LALVRGLTEILPQD
+1498 LDHVRQLFEILPND
-1512 QVKVLTPNVVALE
+1512 RAEILLPNINALE
-1525 AAQPIDLEASEI
+1525 AAQPRDLEASEI
-1537 EVRLGATWIE
+1537 EVRLGATWID
-1547 PNYIQDFMVETLK
+1547 PGYIQDFMIDTFK
-1560 PATYLINSKLIN
+1560 PATYLVNSELIKIN
-1572 VNYSPY
+1572 YAPY

-1614 SLNLKDIRIYDTV
+1614 SLNLKDIRIYDTT
-1627 QNAEGNEVRILN
+1627 QNADGNDVRVLN

-1662 QAPER
+1662 QEPER
-1667 REVLTKKYNILF
+1667 REVLTRKYNILF

-1701 SLRDYQLNAIARALY
+1701 CLRDYQLNAIARALY

-1750 LFVVPNHLIGQWGS
+1750 LFVVPNHLIGQWGA
-1764 EFLALYP
+1764 EFLTLYP
-1771 GANVLVARKKDF
+1771 GANILVARKKDF
-1783 EPDNRKKFCSRI
+1783 EPNNRKKFCSRI

-1806 HSQFEKIPLSAEF
+1806 HSQFEKIPLSVEF

-1921 KCQYLDQLTQNKGVV
+1921 KCQYLDQLTQNKGLI

-1953 MRYLQYDTLMDM
+1953 MRYLQYDTLMNM
-1965 DLGHFDAWASTFAEA
+1965 NLGHFDAWASTFAEA

-2021 DMLKLPVPNAIYED
+2021 DMLKLPIPNAIYED
-2035 VVIKPSEHQKGMLME
+2035 VVIKPSEHQKDMLME

-2063 EPHEDNMLKITND
+2063 EPYEDNMLKITND

-2089 LLPDAGVSKVNQ
+2089 LLPDPEESKVNK
-2101 SVENIFKV
+2101 SVENIVKV
-2109 WQDSTDRRSAQLV
+2109 WQDSMNQRSAQLV

-2135 NVYEEIKS
+2135 NVYHEIKN

-2150 PEDEIAFIHTADTD
+2150 PEDQIAFIHDADTD
-2164 VKKMALFS
+2164 VKKTALFS

-2255 FIGQIMTS
+2255 FISQIMTS

-2330 AIGIQTEQKNAL
+2330 AISIQTEQKNAL
-2342 IEDQKLFES
+2342 IEDLKLFES
-2351 KRPSKDHFEMTIG
+2351 KGPSKDHFEMTIG
-2364 SIFHTEKKEA
+2364 NVFHTDKKEA

-2386 DDKTRLI
+2386 DDKPRAI

-2399 KMAAKYV
+2399 KMAAKYA
-2406 GFDGVDLYLKNQA
+2406 GFDGVDLFLKNQA
-2419 THTVRLGTDPLGNI
+2419 THTVHLGTDPLGNI

-2482 LRLNELNTIL
+2482 LRLTELNTIL

-2499 SQGTPDNGSSMAK
+2499 SQRTPDNGASMAE

-2526 WEPEQ
+2526 WDLEQ